1 MRALILNG
9 SRKADKVFDDIV
21 NVLVHSLKKSD
32 YEVDCIILHKS
43 EISDCDGCFSCWIKT
58 PGICVVDDDGRDI
71 AIKHI
76 QSDLLI
82 LLTPITF
89 GGYSS
94 ELKKAIDRLIPN
106 ELPFYIKIHEEI
118 HHEPRY
124 EQYPSLIGVGVL
136 SHPDEESEK
145 IFKKLVSRNA
155 INLHSPKYSEGVVY
169 LDDSIKDLEEKVGV
183 ILGKV
188 GVGR

>member
-9 SRKADKVFDDIV
+9 SRKTDKAFDDIV
-21 NVLVHSLKKSD
+21 NILVHSLKKFD
-32 YEVDCIILHKS
+32 YEVDCIILHET
-43 EISDCDGCFSCWIKT
+43 EISDCDGCFNCWIKT
-58 PGICVVDDDGRDI
+58 PGICIIDDVGRDI
-71 AIKHI
+71 AIGHI
-76 QSDLLI
+76 QSDILI

-106 ELPFYIKIHEEI
+106 ELPFYTKIDEEI

-124 EQYPSLIGVGVL
+124 EQYPSLIGIGVL
-136 SHPDEESEK
+136 PSPDEESER
-145 IFKKLVSRNA
+145 IFKKLVSRNT
-155 INLHSPKYSEGVVY
+155 INLHSPTHSEGIVY
-169 LDDSIKDLEEKVGV
+169 LNDSVEGLEEKVCA